1 MYARNEVFGRG
12 GTNVGVERAEQLP
25 APKSLTADDL
35 ISMYSYLARDKSD
48 KGGKAP
54 QWASDTNP
62 SAGYIAWML

>member
-25 APKSLTADDL
+25 SPKSLTADDL
-35 ISMYSYLARDKSD
+35 ISMYSYLARDKTD

-54 QWASDTNP
+54 QWRSDTNP
-62 SAGYIAWML
+62 SAGYIALML

>member
-12 GTNVGVERAEQLP
+12 GTNVGIERAEQLP
-25 APKSLTADDL
+25 ARKSLTADDL
-35 ISMYSYLARDKSD
+35 ISMYSYRARDKTD

-54 QWASDTNP
+54 QWASDAKP